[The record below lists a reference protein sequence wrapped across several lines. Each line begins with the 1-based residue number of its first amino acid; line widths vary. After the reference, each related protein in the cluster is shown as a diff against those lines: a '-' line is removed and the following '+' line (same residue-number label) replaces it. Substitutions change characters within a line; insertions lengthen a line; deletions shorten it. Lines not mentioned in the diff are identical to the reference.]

1 MHRNEAAWLAER
13 LGKFDADTL
22 SPVLD
27 LGSSTREYR
36 EVRQPWIEER
46 LFGPLRRRSVRVVHV
61 DRREGEGID
70 IAADVLDDKDFN
82 RLKALGARAVLCC
95 NMMEHVPSAA
105 ELAGRCLELIP
116 EGGHVFATVPLSYPR
131 HNDPIDTLFR
141 PTPDEVAALFD
152 GAAVVERQVVVV
164 GSYREQ
170 VAARPWILFRHVL
183 RFPFPFVDFGKWKR
197 SMTKL
202 RWLWSPYLQSCVVLR
217 KTADRPAAQP
227 PR

>member
-13 LGKFDADTL
+13 LGGFEADAL
-22 SPVLD
+22 SPILD

-36 EVRQPWIEER
+36 EVRQPWIETL
-46 LFGPLRRRSVRVVHV
+46 LFAPLRRRGVRVVHV
-61 DRREGEGID
+61 DSREGEGID
-70 IAADVLDDKDFN
+70 IAADVLDDEDFG
-82 RLKALGARAVLCC
+82 RLKALGARTVLCC
-95 NMMEHVPSAA
+95 NMMEHVASAA
-105 ELAGRCLELIP
+105 ELARRCLALVP
-116 EGGHVFATVPLSYPR
+116 EGGHIFATVPLSYPQ

-141 PTPDEVAALFD
+141 PSPDEAAALFD
-152 GAAVVERQVVVV
+152 GAAVVETQVVAV

-170 VAARPWILFRHVL
+170 VAARPWILVRHVL

-202 RWLWSPYLQSCVVLR
+202 RWLWRPYLQSCVVLR
-217 KTADRPAAQP
+217 KTAMRSP